1 MPNILLE
8 EMPYATEIA
17 SISGLSYTYTFK
29 GGPENS
35 ESFFFFSEEWISK
48 KWQENKFCIVTQR
61 KCAESLN

>member
-35 ESFFFFSEEWISK
+35 ESFFFFRGMDKQEMTREQILYCNSK
-48 KWQENKFCIVTQR
+48 KMC
-61 KCAESLN
+61 

>member
-35 ESFFFFSEEWISK
+35 ESFFFFFLRGMDKQEMTGEQILYCNSK
-48 KWQENKFCIVTQR
+48 KMC
-61 KCAESLN
+61 